1 MLRFFLSDK
10 ERRGAAAP
18 LLLDWT
24 ESRGWMLLL
33 LSCVYLLQ
41 LATVCCTLAA
51 HAVSTE
57 LPPVAVVPNIA
68 PRMMQ
73 SIKVRTAHIVENAFN
88 FIIKVPY
95 SIVFVIAQF
104 GRRSR

>member
-1 MLRFFLSDK
+1 MPRCAFSCLIKR
-10 ERRGAAAP
+10 EGEQP
-18 LLLDWT
+18 LPFYSIW
-24 ESRGWMLLL
+24 
-33 LSCVYLLQ
+33 LSCRKCPPLRLTRIYLLQ

-73 SIKVRTAHIVENAFN
+73 SIKVRTAHMVENAFS

-95 SIVFVIAQF
+95 SIVFVIA
-104 GRRSR
+104 